1 VENPLTTS
9 ELRPPRPRP
18 RPAQARRRL
27 VLAALALVVAFVL
40 GLVFG
45 DALAQRPRRAPVI
58 SVDRRV
64 TVVTVTETV
73 AQATRTLVVPATSP

>member
-1 VENPLTTS
+1 VENPQTTS
-9 ELRPPRPRP
+9 ELRPRRPRP
-18 RPAQARRRL
+18 RQAQARQRL
-27 VLAALALVVAFVL
+27 VLVALALVAAFVL

-45 DALAQRPRRAPVI
+45 DALAQRPRRAPV

-64 TVVTVTETV
+64 EVVTVTETV